1 MTAKELVTDAAMF
14 LIACL
19 PGPLIITPVVVLRTG
34 TARSANPTPDDE
46 SDESVSAET

>member
-19 PGPLIITPVVVLRTG
+19 PGPLIITPVVLRTG